1 MENSPDIVQNFYSDC
16 QVVDIS
22 KDKSNLKGN
31 CNKCKKT
38 ITGGWKP
45 SCWQSSR
52 ADGYCEMQC
61 GLATL
66 DRDCN
71 LRLAKVDEECFV
83 WLFLKF
89 LTSWVANKK
98 Q

>member
-1 MENSPDIVQNFYSDC
+1 MAAVICEHEHLQDGDGKYPDIVQIFYSDC

-45 SCWQSSR
+45 SC
-52 ADGYCEMQC
+52 
-61 GLATL
+61 
-66 DRDCN
+66 
-71 LRLAKVDEECFV
+71 
-83 WLFLKF
+83 
-89 LTSWVANKK
+89 
-98 Q
+98 